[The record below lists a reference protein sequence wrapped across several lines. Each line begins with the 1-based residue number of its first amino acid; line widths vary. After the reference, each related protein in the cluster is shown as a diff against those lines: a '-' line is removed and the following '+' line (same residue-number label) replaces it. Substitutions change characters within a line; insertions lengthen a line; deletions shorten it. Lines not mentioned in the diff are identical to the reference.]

1 MGGKCGCG
9 GLTLIFLAQSCKKEI
24 FVQGFCRELSQM
36 CHAAKAGSASG
47 SYGVTEAKFVV
58 DFRDSVASFN
68 AVY

>member
-1 MGGKCGCG
+1 
-9 GLTLIFLAQSCKKEI
+9 
-24 FVQGFCRELSQM
+24 M